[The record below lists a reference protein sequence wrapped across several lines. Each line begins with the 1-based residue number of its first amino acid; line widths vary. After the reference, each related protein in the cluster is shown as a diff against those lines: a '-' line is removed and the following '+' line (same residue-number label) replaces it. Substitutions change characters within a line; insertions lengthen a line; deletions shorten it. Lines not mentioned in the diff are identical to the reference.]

1 MGRPLGVLLFVSVVR
16 HAVPIMTRRRP
27 CCRFARVGRDWVCDA
42 RGTGIKS
49 VVQTNTANG
58 LAGLGWVCCAVLL
71 LLHNVQGR
79 LQASH
84 LARILHTALCLAAAG
99 AADLRARKGLLYVRA
114 SVCACSL
121 ASGGGGG
128 EARR

>member
-42 RGTGIKS
+42 RGTGIQT

-71 LLHNVQGR
+71 VLVLLLHDEGTG
-79 LQASH
+79 QASSFPSH

-99 AADLRARKGLLYVRA
+99 AADLRARKGLLYVREFVRA
-114 SVCACSL
+114 HYCL
-121 ASGGGGG
+121 RWG
-128 EARR
+128 